1 MAINGNICIFRLTS
15 GGGTTETAVTDKI
28 EFDTSATN
36 GASTQP
42 DARSHIETY
51 KVILSLVTQENP
63 NPNTNNPNSLQDT
76 GLAVVEYELSGF
88 FDSTGGTANAIED
101 FRDWLTSAKTDSAY
115 PFGRF
120 GIRNDQRDEYNVV
133 PTSARGLMLEHFETG
148 DEYEFTGRT
157 PFTVK
162 LRYNGDISGLG

>member
-1 MAINGNICIFRLTS
+1 MAETGNICIFRDGAET
-15 GGGTTETAVTDKI
+15 GATEKVD
-28 EFDTSATN
+28 FDGDSAT
-36 GASTQP
+36 P

-51 KVILSLVTQENP
+51 GITMTLVTQENP
-63 NPNTNNPNSLQDT
+63 VPDTNNPSGLQDT
-76 GLAVVEYELSGF
+76 GLAIVEYEITGF

-101 FRDWLTSAKTDSAY
+101 IRDWLTSPKTDTAY
-115 PFGRF
+115 PFGRY

-133 PTSARGLMLEHFETG
+133 PTSARGLMIEHFETG

-157 PFTVK
+157 PFTIK

>member
-1 MAINGNICIFRLTS
+1 MAETGNICIFRDDV
-15 GGGTTETAVTDKI
+15 E
-28 EFDTSATN
+28 TSATEKIDFD
-36 GASTQP
+36 GDSATP

-51 KVILSLVTQENP
+51 NVTMTLVTQENP
-63 NPNTNNPNSLQDT
+63 VPATNNPSGLQDT
-76 GLAVVEYELSGF
+76 GLATVQYEITGF
-88 FDSTGGTANAIED
+88 FDGTGGTPLGIAL
-101 FRDWLTSAKTDSAY
+101 FRDWLREDKTSSSF

-157 PFTVK
+157 PFTIK